1 MLYRPCDGVVGECRN
16 DFRPTDVEYEGV
28 LGPTHESQFRRF
40 RWWIVGAALISF
52 LPAVYWAILALGTS
66 ANKVADWLPPS
77 NPEIRRITWFRELF
91 EGDEILVVSWEGCT
105 LDDPRLDTLAEAVIE
120 PLPGIEGHTQQWF
133 SWARTGRS
141 VLGELTTEPL
151 SLTRREAL
159 RRMEGWTVG
168 PDGRQSC
175 ALLKVSEA
183 GRNDR
188 HSAVAAVKYAARE
201 RCGLLSEELRIGGST
216 FDSVA
221 IDSESKGSL
230 RILLGLSLAAAIVT
244 SLVFIR
250 SPRLVC
256 LILVTAGLCEAWSLA
271 IVWLSG
277 TNMDLVLV
285 MMPVLVGI
293 LAVSASIH
301 QLNYYLNECGQRG
314 IDGAPARALRNS
326 WKPAAFSCFTTSL
339 GLLSLLISDVAPVR
353 KFGLFSAIGIAVSLV
368 IMFLFLPA
376 ALECWPAAN
385 RSGSAASPGTECAL
399 SRRAY
404 RKSWARLFAR
414 GAVRHYGRILAICVV
429 ATPLLVYGT
438 EQIRTSVKLQDMF
451 SPHSTVTRNYLWLES
466 NVGPLVPVEIV
477 VRFDV
482 HSTSTLAERMKLVE
496 QVRTTVDAVDKIGA
510 TISACTFAPPLP
522 VGGGARQAAERR
534 VILRKLEAA
543 KPRLTTLHYLATTAD
558 AEFWRVSARVET
570 FNDLDYG
577 QLLDQLRSA
586 IEPLIVAA
594 DEKTGEDVEVVVT
607 GGIPAIYVVQRQLLY
622 DLRSSFGA
630 AFLTIALV
638 LSVAVRSVRAGL
650 VTMIPNVMP
659 VLVVFGIM
667 GLFDVVVDLGSMM
680 TISTALGISVDNEL
694 HFFHWFRRSL
704 NQGRGRRRALL
715 SAYRR
720 CGRPMAQT
728 AVICSLGMLVFMFS
742 PFTPVSHFG
751 SLMSS
756 LIALAMLGDQILL
769 PALLVSPLGSFFQQR
784 TKTGDD
790 GDVKDF
796 SHSDAD

>member
-1 MLYRPCDGVVGECRN
+1 LLR
-16 DFRPTDVEYEGV
+16 
-28 LGPTHESQFRRF
+28 LSQESRFRRF
-40 RWWIVGAALISF
+40 RWWIVAAALVSF
-52 LPAVYWAILALGTS
+52 LPAVYYAVLALGTS

-91 EGDEILVVSWEGCT
+91 EGDEILVVSWDGCT
-105 LDDPRLDTLAEAVIE
+105 LDDPRLDALAEAVVE
-120 PLPGIEGHTQQWF
+120 PLPGIEGRTQRWF

-151 SLTRREAL
+151 SLTRPEAL

-201 RCGLLSEELRIGGST
+201 RCGLLPEELRIGGST

-271 IVWLSG
+271 IVRLSG

-285 MMPVLVGI
+285 MMPILVGI

-301 QLNYYLNECGQRG
+301 QLNYYLNECERRG
-314 IDGAPARALRNS
+314 LDGAPARALRNS

-368 IMFLFLPA
+368 FIFFFLPA
-376 ALECWPAAN
+376 ALECWPAAT
-385 RSGSAASPGTECAL
+385 RSGSAGSPSAERTL

-404 RKSWARLFAR
+404 RRSWARLFAR
-414 GAVRHYGRILAICVV
+414 GAVRHYGRILAIVVV
-429 ATPLLVYGT
+429 ATPLLIYGT
-438 EQIRTSVKLQDMF
+438 GRIHTSVKLQDMF
-451 SPHSTVTRNYLWLES
+451 SPHSTVTKNYLWLES
-466 NVGPLVPVEIV
+466 NIGPLVPVEIV

-482 HSTSTLAERMKLVE
+482 RSTSTLADRMKLVE
-496 QVRTTVDAVDKIGA
+496 KVRTTVDAVDKIGA
-510 TISACTFAPPLP
+510 TISACTFTPPLP

-534 VILRKLEAA
+534 IILRKLEAA
-543 KPRLTTLHYLATTAD
+543 KPRLTALHYLATTAD

-577 QLLDQLRSA
+577 ELLDQLRSA
-586 IEPLIVAA
+586 IEPLIAVA
-594 DEKTGEDVEVVVT
+594 DKKTGEDVEVIVT

-630 AFLTIALV
+630 AFLSIALV
-638 LSVAVRSVRAGL
+638 LSVALRSVRAGL

-667 GLFDVVVDLGSMM
+667 GLVDVVVDLGSMM

-728 AVICSLGMLVFMFS
+728 AVICCLGMLVFMFS

-756 LIALAMLGDQILL
+756 LIALAMLGDQVLL

-790 GDVKDF
+790 RREGTPQTPTPIKE
-796 SHSDAD
+796 